1 MELSKVTSKGQIT
14 IPVNIRKELGLK
26 KGDKVVFIHHEGN
39 IIIAN
44 SALIA
49 LKKAQK
55 AFSSEAE
62 KAGLK
67 NEKDVV
73 SMVNTVREELSQ
85 NYLDEEF

>member
-14 IPVNIRKELGLK
+14 IPINIRKELGLK

-55 AFSSEAE
+55 AFSTEAE
-62 KAGLK
+62 KASL
-67 NEKDVV
+67 KDVV
-73 SMVNTVREELSQ
+73 DLVNTVREELSK
-85 NYLDEEF
+85 NYLDGQ